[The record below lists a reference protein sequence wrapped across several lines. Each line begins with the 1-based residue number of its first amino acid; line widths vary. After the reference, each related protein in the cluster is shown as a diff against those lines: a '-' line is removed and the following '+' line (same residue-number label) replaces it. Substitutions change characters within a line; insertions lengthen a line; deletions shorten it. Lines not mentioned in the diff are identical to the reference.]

1 MRNFIGLMMLLIGA
15 SGSLLAG
22 EVVAPEIDSAS
33 AAGALVLLSGALLVI
48 RGRRKIQKK

>member
-1 MRNFIGLMMLLIGA
+1 MLLIGA

-48 RGRRKIQKK
+48 RQRKTQKKKALFTLE